1 MHDERESWASQL
13 SLSWSFVLVCG
24 SLLDDPFEKIDA
36 DGLFVVP
43 GEDAFAEALDH
54 AGLANGAVAH
64 NHHLLQRSKE
74 LKNENEEKKR

>member
-1 MHDERESWASQL
+1 
-13 SLSWSFVLVCG
+13 VCG
-24 SLLDDPFEKIDA
+24 YLLDDPFEKIDA

-64 NHHLLQRSKE
+64 NHHLLQRSRE

>member
-1 MHDERESWASQL
+1 
-13 SLSWSFVLVCG
+13 VCG

-64 NHHLLQRSKE
+64 NHHLLQRSRE

>member
-1 MHDERESWASQL
+1 
-13 SLSWSFVLVCG
+13 VCG

-54 AGLANGAVAH
+54 AGFANGAVAH